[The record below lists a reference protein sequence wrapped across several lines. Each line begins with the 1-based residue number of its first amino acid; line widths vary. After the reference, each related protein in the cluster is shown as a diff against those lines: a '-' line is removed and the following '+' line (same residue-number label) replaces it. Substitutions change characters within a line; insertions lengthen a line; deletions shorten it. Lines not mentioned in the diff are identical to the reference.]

1 MCANYQPVTRTDRL
15 LTFFG
20 VDRDPSKDPTPSE
33 VWPLGLAPF
42 IRGAEDESGNR
53 VIDDGIFGMIP
64 PFAKELAYG
73 KRTYNARS
81 ETVDTLPTYKAPWAK
96 GQRCIIPAEAVF
108 ETCYETGKAVRWCIQ
123 QPGQVPMG
131 IAGIYR
137 PWRAPDGRWLWTFSM
152 LTVNADGHPVFQR
165 MHGPDDEKRMVI
177 ILDPSE
183 YDDWLGC
190 SLQEARK
197 YFRQWSGVLD
207 AFPAALPPR
216 MPRAKVVKTPPAA
229 DPETGELF

>member
-1 MCANYQPVTRTDRL
+1 
-15 LTFFG
+15 
-20 VDRDPSKDPTPSE
+20 
-33 VWPLGLAPF
+33 
-42 IRGAEDESGNR
+42 
-53 VIDDGIFGMIP
+53 
-64 PFAKELAYG
+64 
-73 KRTYNARS
+73 
-81 ETVDTLPTYKAPWAK
+81 
-96 GQRCIIPAEAVF
+96 
-108 ETCYETGKAVRWCIQ
+108 
-123 QPGQVPMG
+123 
-131 IAGIYR
+131 
-137 PWRAPDGRWLWTFSM
+137 M